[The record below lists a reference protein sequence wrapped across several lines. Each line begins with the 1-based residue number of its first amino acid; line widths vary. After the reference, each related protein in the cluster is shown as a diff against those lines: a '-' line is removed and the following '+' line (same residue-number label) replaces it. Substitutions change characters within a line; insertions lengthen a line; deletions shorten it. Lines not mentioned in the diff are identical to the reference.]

1 MGFLDT
7 IFGRTK
13 TIKQVRPDRLF
24 AMTTAAIDL
33 EASQSIVST
42 GEAAIVFQP
51 LATGDFNQ
59 IAEDVEALLRSS
71 GEDTGTT
78 VDRRDDEFGYRW
90 MVLQDPDV
98 DDQVTGINAVMESL
112 EAGGYADRVL
122 CAVFAMRQSDGRL
135 LHLVYLA
142 KRGTWYP
149 FVPQP
154 GAAKERDRERELQL
168 RAILAPMMPLEP
180 ELERWYPL
188 WGAPL
193 GAR

>member
-7 IFGRTK
+7 LFGRRETV
-13 TIKQVRPDRLF
+13 KQVRPDRLF
-24 AMTTAAIDL
+24 ALTTAAIDL
-33 EASQSIVST
+33 ETAQGIVTT

-51 LATGDFNQ
+51 LATGDFAQ
-59 IAEDVEALLRSS
+59 IADDVEALLRSS
-71 GEDTGTT
+71 GADTGTT
-78 VDRRDDEFGYRW
+78 IERRDDDFGYRW

-98 DDQVTGINAVMESL
+98 DDQVTGVNAVIESL
-112 EAGGYADRVL
+112 QAGGYADRVL
-122 CAVFAMRQSDGRL
+122 CAVFAMRETASGRP

-168 RAILAPMMPLEP
+168 RAILEPMMPLEP
-180 ELERWYPL
+180 NLERWYPL

-193 GAR
+193 GS